1 MDNTLLSLLSSG
13 KYKTSKD
20 LPEVKESILP
30 YLPLLTGATPQTGDY
45 QPGLIDMA
53 FAIPVAGKAI
63 RRGAG
68 AVKGIKKKLIDAV
81 DEAGLPDAYGESLS
95 YFKDMHVDELADM
108 VKDYYGKDLYQSNRT
123 LYNVMKKIGL
133 ENGGIVGYQDGGN
146 VDFDPYA
153 DTSLADQLNRMGISV
168 DSDAMGLLPTYD
180 TTGADIAREGYK
192 LRSDATRRGAT
203 GNLFDLSR
211 QSEIQAGQTGF
222 AGAGAGLRQFENVRE
237 DVISGYGTEAK
248 EQYLGLQSDIS
259 GIQKGYE
266 RELTTAIGDLP
277 EDSWEFKGM
286 GEGRQT
292 DTYFGDPSQ
301 GGLYSTGFGGGV
313 TGGLSGS
320 GLSDIRLKK
329 DIEHLF
335 TMDNGVPI
343 YSFKYQW
350 SDDTNIG
357 TMAQD
362 IEGIIPDAV
371 SMNSEGY
378 KMVDYSKV
386 FNHG

>member
-1 MDNTLLSLLSSG
+1 M
-13 KYKTSKD
+13 
-20 LPEVKESILP
+20 
-30 YLPLLTGATPQTGDY
+30 
-45 QPGLIDMA
+45 PGLLDY
-53 FAIPVAGKAI
+53 V
-63 RRGAG
+63 
-68 AVKGIKKKLIDAV
+68 
-81 DEAGLPDAYGESLS
+81 
-95 YFKDMHVDELADM
+95 FK
-108 VKDYYGKDLYQSNRT
+108 
-123 LYNVMKKIGL
+123 
-133 ENGGIVGYQDGGN
+133 GYQDGGN

-153 DTSLADQLNRMGISV
+153 DTSLADQLNKMGISV

-180 TTGADIAREGYK
+180 TTGADIAREGYR

-203 GNLFDLSR
+203 GNLFDLAR

-248 EQYLGLQSDIS
+248 EQFLGLQSDIS
-259 GIQKGYE
+259 GIHKGYQ
-266 RELTTAIGDLP
+266 RELATAIGDLP
-277 EDSWEFKGM
+277 EDSWEFKKM

-292 DTYFGDPSQ
+292 DTYFGDPTQ
-301 GGLYSTGFGGGV
+301 GGLYSTGFGGGA

-371 SMNSEGY
+371 FMNSEGY